1 MSYGTS
7 DTTVISSTKT
17 EARNLN
23 AIDASAASRD
33 DSSPATIPTT
43 TPQNRH
49 GSAAGMTETDIT
61 NRLVLARQRRLLNLR
76 TQIVQL
82 EEELLEL
89 EESAGFQIDDQN
101 ETYTLKRRKQEF
113 LTKTLE
119 ELLNKPIDSY
129 NNTQGS
135 LPTLRRPANSS
146 QDLSSLNSRF
156 ANFNLEDSSCQTTVP
171 AQEQTTLLQKS
182 ASQAD
187 TRATIPF
194 GEQVNPLDEF
204 IHHDD
209 RWSAS
214 DISFRGSTPIT
225 SDGHKEDHCSG
236 PTQNVLCVQQDS
248 IGPYVTF
255 TTRNGRRHKFYT
267 RTLGNYLR
275 TKLTRIEDYPQW
287 CWSIRN
293 FSSTFQFDDITL
305 LSGKDKIPLDENLLL
320 REILLKSVG
329 ENMERY
335 FLHHNDTLKIFSTI
349 RLEYQKRFT
358 TSIRDKTWSTIS
370 IGRECPD
377 IDAVDRM
384 LTKMVLQEQ
393 YGNPSEEK
401 YRARN
406 EFINGKI
413 LKSMQEELRDYII
426 LKDERLTKD
435 NLQDLLPTDLISIL
449 VTFLW
454 SLASYR
460 DSEIKSCQRCHS
472 SLHVSYRCPF
482 PVPPRPT
489 YYKQDKKGTTKINDE
504 STYTQDNY
512 TSIKKNSGS
521 NSRPGKQKSSGQNY
535 RFKQKKGS
543 SKQ

>member
-1 MSYGTS
+1 
-7 DTTVISSTKT
+7 
-17 EARNLN
+17 
-23 AIDASAASRD
+23 
-33 DSSPATIPTT
+33 
-43 TPQNRH
+43 
-49 GSAAGMTETDIT
+49 MTETDIT

-187 TRATIPF
+187 TRATIPL

-214 DISFRGSTPIT
+214 DISFRGSTPIA
-225 SDGHKEDHCSG
+225 SDSHDEDHCSG

-335 FLHHNDTLKIFSTI
+335 FLHYNDTLKIFSTI

-406 EFINGKI
+406 DFINGKI
-413 LKSMQEELRDYII
+413 LKSMQEDLRDYII

-435 NLQDLLPTDLISIL
+435 NLQDLLPTDLTSIL
-449 VTFLW
+449 VTSLW

-460 DSEIKSCQRCHS
+460 DSEVKSCQRCHS

-482 PVPPRPT
+482 PVTPRPT
-489 YYKQDKKGTTKINDE
+489 YYKQNKKGETKTNDE
-504 STYTQDNY
+504 STYAQDNG
-512 TSIKKNSGS
+512 SFIKKNSDS
-521 NSRPGKQKSSGQNY
+521 SRPGQRKSSGQNY